1 MNSWKEIKKE
11 WNIGDNFPI
20 SNERVLSAFDIIK
33 QEIDSNW
40 FEKRIK
46 NGLGKDLI
54 VLQAVRLAEA
64 FNGCKKVGANKLL
77 KKLRLGW
84 DSEELHNALNEA
96 DVLVKLLP
104 SSDNIEYEP
113 RIRGISQ
120 KPDLLQHIGDIE
132 VQYEIFSPKE
142 SADEKERTQKLAQLA
157 EDIAD
162 VFNVGCLDV
171 YILDLNINERMKKK
185 ILNAVYSIKDKLSNT
200 EVKINNIALLVF
212 DPKSNVTLEES
223 NMEKNR
229 WILTSGKVINGCIID
244 PDNDRSIFYKKRLGF
259 KYCSPGL
266 ILFSKS
272 KKPNKFTNFK
282 IIRLFRPALDKRV
295 FQKVIEES
303 SQLSKE
309 LPSIVV
315 IVMGRPTIPIEDW
328 GDIVF
333 DAFKEGNYPCPSGVW
348 LRELHWGSDLF
359 TWREIL
365 VVNPP
370 AIKEIPDIAITSI
383 FNRKGITKYEKYNL

>member
-1 MNSWKEIKKE
+1 MNSWEKIKED
-11 WNIGDNFPI
+11 WNIGENFPVTHDRI
-20 SNERVLSAFDIIK
+20 LLAFDTIK
-33 QEIDSNW
+33 KDIDINW
-40 FEKRIK
+40 FEKRK
-46 NGLGKDLI
+46 KSGLGKDLI
-54 VLQAVRLAEA
+54 VLEAVRLAEA

-104 SSDNIEYEP
+104 SSDIIEYEP
-113 RIRGISQ
+113 RIRGISK

-142 SADEKERTQKLAQLA
+142 SADEKERTQKLAQLT
-157 EDIAD
+157 EDIAN

-229 WILTSGKVINGCIID
+229 LILTSGKVINGCIID

-333 DAFKEGNYPCPSGVW
+333 DAFKEGNYSCPSGVW

-365 VVNPP
+365 VGNPV
-370 AIKEIPDIAITSI
+370 AMKKIPNTAITSI
-383 FNRKGITKYEKYNL
+383 FKGKGITKYEKYNL